1 MSQTASISASTRV
14 RLIRARRVI
23 GHGGVI
29 AYPTESVYGLGC
41 DPFDADAVARLRGIK
56 ARSDAQ
62 GFILIAATLDQILPL
77 IAHRDG
83 VPWRD
88 ILRRWP
94 GPVTWV
100 FDAAPETPPWLQAKD
115 GSIAVRVTAHP
126 VAAALCRLA
135 GTALISTSANSRN
148 RPPLRNALAVR
159 CTLGR
164 TIDAIVSGPTSNA
177 PRPTVIMDARTGAC
191 LRA

>member
-1 MSQTASISASTRV
+1 MPASTRIQ
-14 RLIRARRVI
+14 LIRARRAI
-23 GHGGVI
+23 ERGGVI

-41 DPFDADAVARLRGIK
+41 DPFNADAVARLRGIK
-56 ARSDAQ
+56 TRNRGK

-83 VPWRD
+83 EPWPD
-88 ILRRWP
+88 IVARWP
-94 GPVTWV
+94 GPVTWI
-100 FDAAPETPPWLQAKD
+100 FDASAATPPWLQAED

-126 VAAALCRLA
+126 IAAALCRLA
-135 GTALISTSANSRN
+135 GTALVSTSANSRN
-148 RPPLRNALAVR
+148 RPPLRDALAVR
-159 CTLGR
+159 CVLGR
-164 TIDAIVSGPTSNA
+164 DVDDIVTGPTSNA